1 MTRDFSHVLY
11 LHYSF
16 LAYDSIKT
24 IMSMIIIELIITT
37 ILIMITI
44 VIYWNVIGVLAV
56 YFHKSFCTVVIGQ
69 IHLGQISP
77 VETMPGEKKSSIMET
92 THFFFRMSGCCYG
105 YCDQLCKC
113 SASICIAKKNF
124 VPSVFAFFQSIIRD
138 R

>member
-1 MTRDFSHVLY
+1 M
-11 LHYSF
+11 
-16 LAYDSIKT
+16 
-24 IMSMIIIELIITT
+24 

-44 VIYWNVIGVLAV
+44 VIYWNVIGVLAAL
-56 YFHKSFCTVVIGQ
+56 FSQ
-69 IHLGQISP
+69 IILYSCNRTDTFRPNISGWDN
-77 VETMPGEKKSSIMET
+77 VWRKKSSIMET

-138 R
+138 G